1 SAHVAVPDQR
11 LADTAALLA
20 DLKLMLR
27 RRFHIEHAT
36 IEVECVDCRRPQ
48 PRPIRLHERSGG
60 A

>member
-1 SAHVAVPDQR
+1 VEVPDQR

-36 IEVECVDCRRPQ
+36 IETECVDCRIPQRRAIQLDVQ
-48 PRPIRLHERSGG
+48 PRTR
-60 A
+60 AQ